1 MRWVGIDEA
10 GYAPNLGPL
19 VMTAV
24 VAEGPGERA
33 PDLWADLASSV
44 ARAGGDPE
52 SLWVD
57 DSKRIFRGRKGFE
70 RLEAGSL
77 TALAATGRGQPSTLA
92 GLLQAL
98 DAGTAD
104 DVELTLWLDGAADRP
119 IPSPES
125 QPLLERA
132 LSRKQ
137 LDGAPWRLCAIRTVV
152 VGPARFNDETDAGG
166 SKANAHFWA
175 FSRLL
180 KSLWDQAEDGT
191 TTRIRSDKHGGR
203 NAYME
208 LLYRVLPDTWIDR
221 GEENALASCYSV
233 RDSRRRLE
241 LLFQPRADS
250 ADGLVALASMVS
262 KLVRERWMEVFNA
275 FWAARIPGL
284 RPTAGYPADASRF
297 RAVIE
302 PECVARGL
310 DPRVW
315 WRTR

>member
-33 PDLWADLASSV
+33 PDLWADLAGTV

-52 SLWVD
+52 ALWVD
-57 DSKRIFRGRKGFE
+57 DSKQIFRGRKGFE

-77 TALAATGRGQPSTLA
+77 TALAAAGRGQPSTLA
-92 GLLQAL
+92 GLLEAL
-98 DAGTAD
+98 EAGSAD
-104 DVELTLWLDGAADRP
+104 DVELTLWLDGAADP
-119 IPSPES
+119 PVPSPHS
-125 QPLLERA
+125 QPFLARA
-132 LSRKQ
+132 LERKQ

-152 VGPARFNDETDAGG
+152 VGPARFNDELEATG
-166 SKANAHFWA
+166 SKTNAHLWA

-180 KSLWDQAEDGT
+180 KALWDQAEDGT
-191 TTRIRSDKHGGR
+191 TTRVRSDKHGGR

-208 LLYRVLPDTWIDR
+208 LLYQALPEAWIDR
-221 GEENALASCYSV
+221 GEEGALGSCYSV
-233 RDSRRRLE
+233 RDASRRLE

-262 KLVRERWMEVFNA
+262 KFVRERWMEVFNA

-284 RPTAGYPADASRF
+284 RPTAGYSAP
-297 RAVIE
+297 
-302 PECVARGL
+302 
-310 DPRVW
+310 
-315 WRTR
+315 